1 MKDKR
6 RTNKYGNHK
15 TIVDD
20 ITFDSKKEADRYEF
34 LKEQQEQGIIQH
46 LECQK
51 EFLLIPPQIY
61 QGKRYR
67 KCSYF
72 ADFCYTDSDNNII
85 VEDVKGFSK
94 GRFSTETPEFRIK
107 RKLLIQQYGKEINFR
122 II

>member
-1 MKDKR
+1 MKDKK

-15 TIVDD
+15 TVFDG
-20 ITFDSKKEADRYEF
+20 ITFDSKKEADRYEI
-34 LKEQQEQGIIQH
+34 LKTQQEQGIIH
-46 LECQK
+46 SLECQK

-61 QGKRYR
+61 QGKKYR

-72 ADFCYTDSDNNII
+72 ADFYYMDKENNVI

-94 GRFSTETPEFRIK
+94 GKFSTETPEFRIK
-107 RKLLIQQYGKEINFR
+107 RKLLIQQYGNDISFR